1 MQSCRV
7 IPALLDIRS
16 PLVPSSSNPIGLVV
30 AGILLSLAIVFVGRM
45 LWKRGK
51 KS

>member
-1 MQSCRV
+1 MQLWTV

-16 PLVPSSSNPIGLVV
+16 PLVPSRSNPIGLVV
-30 AGILLSLAIVFVGRM
+30 AGILLALAVFFLWRM
-45 LWKRGK
+45 IWNRGK